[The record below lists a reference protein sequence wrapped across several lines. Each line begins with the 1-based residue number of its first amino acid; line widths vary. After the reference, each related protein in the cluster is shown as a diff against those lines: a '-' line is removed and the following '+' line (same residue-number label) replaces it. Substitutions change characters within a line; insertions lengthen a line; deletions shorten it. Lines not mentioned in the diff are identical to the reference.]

1 MASPLK
7 LPNGAVLVD
16 DGLGTAAATLNLP
29 AGARLVTDTP
39 AQDNEA
45 HISAGPATFSPGWFK
60 EKMYSAVDK
69 GSNML
74 PAAGGFAGGLIGAGA
89 GAPSGP
95 GAIATGVGGAA
106 LGGAGGESARQL
118 IRRAMG
124 WDAPETSL
132 DAAKDIGA
140 EGAKQGAYE
149 LGGQVVGRM
158 GKAMAPKMAEVA
170 MAPGKRL
177 LKSVPEGVDIGKT
190 VLNNTTG
197 IRPKTI
203 TNQLTS
209 KIADTSAQQDQV
221 LADATQR
228 GITVPLSPARRVV
241 AQEAAAAVKKN
252 APGYIEDVKQVG
264 DQLANQYG
272 PNGKPLTVA
281 TTKPGA
287 GFVPGQVAGPSAPV
301 RLPAA
306 VDPVR
311 ARQLRQGVDLT
322 IGGWN
327 PEAQA
332 AIDPLRKRVYGAISD
347 EIHNAVPESAPL
359 DKAMTSMIPAKDAA
373 WNVSYNPSITRNIFN
388 RVARPTGALTG
399 ATFGAY
405 EGGKEGGPLG
415 AIGGGLTGLLL
426 PELVSSSAGQMA
438 VARTLN
444 SRLLPRVATNTPRV
458 VGGLSDLFKSS
469 AEEERKKKLASQ
481 RQ

>member
-1 MASPLK
+1 MAGPLK
-7 LPNGAVLVD
+7 LPTGAVLID
-16 DGLGTAAATLNLP
+16 DGMGSAMTAPMRLPPGATL
-29 AGARLVTDTP
+29 VSDTQP
-39 AQDNEA
+39 TETTHDA
-45 HISAGPATFSPGWFK
+45 HISAGPGMFSKGWFK
-60 EKMYSAVDK
+60 EKMYGGIDK

-74 PAAGGFAGGLIGAGA
+74 PAAGGLAGGLIGAGA

-95 GAIATGVGGAA
+95 GAIATGAGGAT
-106 LGGAGGESARQL
+106 LGGAGGEAARQL

-124 WDAPETSL
+124 WDAPETSMA
-132 DAAKDIGA
+132 AAKAIA
-140 EGAKQGAYE
+140 VEGGKQGAYE
-149 LGGQVVGRM
+149 LGGQVVGRL
-158 GKAMAPKMAEVA
+158 GKAMAPKVAEVA

-190 VLNNTTG
+190 VLDETTG

-203 TNQLTS
+203 TGQLTD
-209 KIADTSAQQDQV
+209 KIANTSAQQDQV
-221 LADATQR
+221 LTDAAQR
-228 GITVPLSPARRVV
+228 GVTVPLSPARKLVTD
-241 AQEAAAAVKKN
+241 EARTAIAKN
-252 APGYIEDVKQVG
+252 APGYVRDVNKVG
-264 DQLANQYG
+264 DQLSNQVG
-272 PNGKPLTVA
+272 PG
-281 TTKPGA
+281 
-287 GFVPGQVAGPSAPV
+287 GQYVG
-301 RLPAA
+301 RLAAA

-322 IGGWN
+322 VGGWN

-332 AIDPLRKRVYGAISD
+332 AIDPLRKRVYGSISD

-359 DKAMTSMIPAKDAA
+359 DKAMTSMIPAKEAA

-444 SRLLPRVATNTPRV
+444 SKVLPRVVTNTPRG
-458 VGGLSDLFKSS
+458 VGALSDMFKPS
-469 AEEERKKKLASQ
+469 AEDERKKRLASQ
-481 RQ
+481 GQ